1 VCEVREISVTCGL
14 RSGRSLDRFLMV
26 FEVGFVLV
34 DESRLAEVVERCS
47 VEEEKGR
54 MV

>member
-1 VCEVREISVTCGL
+1 MCEVGEISVTYGL
-14 RSGRSLDRFLMV
+14 RLGRSLDRFPMV

-34 DESRLAEVVERCS
+34 DEPRLAEVVERCS
-47 VEEEKGR
+47 VEVKKGR